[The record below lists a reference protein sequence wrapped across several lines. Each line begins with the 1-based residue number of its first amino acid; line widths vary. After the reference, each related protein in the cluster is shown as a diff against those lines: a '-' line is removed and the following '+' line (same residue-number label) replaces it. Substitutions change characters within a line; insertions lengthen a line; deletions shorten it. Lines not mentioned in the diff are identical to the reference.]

1 MYSVRIRE
9 SVMIAHSLKDP
20 FFGPAQNLH
29 GATFVVDVEFF
40 AADLDEHNVVL
51 NIDTARTVTG
61 NVLDEIGYK
70 NLDDVP
76 EFAGKLTTAEF
87 VARYVHDQVKSH
99 LRDEFTGD
107 IKVTIRETHDAWVSY
122 AGH

>member
-51 NIDTARTVTG
+51 NIDAARRSTSK
-61 NVLDEIGYK
+61 VLDKLRYR
-70 NLDDVP
+70 NLDDMP

-87 VARYVHDQVKSH
+87 VARYLHDRIRAGLKDVFS
-99 LRDEFTGD
+99 GD
-107 IKVTIRETHDAWVSY
+107 IRVTIRETHDAWVS
-122 AGH
+122 

>member
-51 NIDTARTVTG
+51 NIDTARTVTR
-61 NVLDEIGYK
+61 NVLDKISYK
-70 NLDDVP
+70 NLDEVP
-76 EFAGKLTTAEF
+76 EFSGILTTAEF
-87 VARYVHDQVKSH
+87 VARYVHDQIKSD
-99 LRDEFTGD
+99 LRDDFSEN

-122 AGH
+122 SGQ